1 MGRRSIHTQEELR
14 ELIIAATTSIIDEA
28 GIDGL
33 SAREIAKHIGY
44 SPGTLYN
51 MFENLDDLLLII
63 EARLLDDLR
72 QQLIEAAQ
80 NAPAHERLPR
90 LAATYFEFTQN
101 HPKRWSLLIE
111 HRIPGNHPV
120 PDWYEDKI
128 SSLLQPF
135 EDVLDPILDADT
147 SPETRRQ
154 HARTIW
160 AGIHGLTSLS
170 TANKLATITNHSGQ
184 VLIDDLVM
192 TYLAG
197 LQRSTS
203 HGVSTAPQKEK
214 R

>member
-14 ELIIAATTSIIDEA
+14 ELIIAATTSIIDEV

-72 QQLIEAAQ
+72 QQLLEAIT
-80 NAPAHERLPR
+80 NAPAHEQLPL

-111 HRIPGNHPV
+111 HRIPGDHPV

-135 EDVLDPILDADT
+135 EEVLDPILADA
-147 SPETRRQ
+147 SPEARRR

-197 LQRSTS
+197 LQSSARHS
-203 HGVSTAPQKEK
+203 GRIAPEKEK

>member
-14 ELIIAATTSIIDEA
+14 ELIIAATTAIIDEA
-28 GIDGL
+28 GIEGL

-72 QQLIEAAQ
+72 AQLLEALQ
-80 NAPAHERLPR
+80 NAPADDQLPL
-90 LAATYFEFTQN
+90 LASTYFEFTQR
-101 HPKRWSLLIE
+101 HPKRWNLLIE
-111 HRIPGNHPV
+111 HRIPNNLSV
-120 PDWYEDKI
+120 PDWYEEKI
-128 SSLLQPF
+128 SSLLEPF
-135 EDVLDPILDADT
+135 EQVLDPLLVDA
-147 SPETRRQ
+147 SPETKQR

-170 TANKLATITNHSGQ
+170 TANKLATITNQSGQ
-184 VLIDDLVM
+184 LLIDELVM

-197 LQRSTS
+197 LQRSPS
-203 HGVSTAPQKEK
+203 LSSQFNPAKEN